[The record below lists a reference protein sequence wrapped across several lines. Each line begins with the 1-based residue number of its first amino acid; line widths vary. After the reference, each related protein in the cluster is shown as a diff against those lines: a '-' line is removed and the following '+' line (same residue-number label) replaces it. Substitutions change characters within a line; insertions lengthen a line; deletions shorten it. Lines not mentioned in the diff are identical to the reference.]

1 MNTTVPAV
9 VGVPVAAATA
19 VQVEPRPFLRDLAR
33 TTVIYV
39 VTYATIL
46 GISLHHYM

>member
-1 MNTTVPAV
+1 MHANLPV
-9 VGVPVAAATA
+9 VVAPVAAATA
-19 VQVEPRPFLRDLAR
+19 APVEPRPFLRDLAR

-46 GISLHHYM
+46 GILLHYYV